1 MYDKNKYKAIERG
14 FIGDIAREWNNILF
28 DETTNINN
36 YQEVLETRGIYIK
49 IDEESKQIY
58 FTNNKANF
66 DKRHSKKVLSL
77 YKIASVFDY
86 QFKNAEEINIFDF
99 DKSMK
104 LLNKGIVKESELE
117 KENILSIGDKEKKE
131 PQKELEKELK
141 KEFLAEET
149 GKLKERIEEYN
160 SNVNSTIENFLQSL
174 GDTETT
180 LNVAYSVSLE
190 LKDFNIL
197 KKEVNTRIANKK
209 LSIAKGSAEAI
220 FKNTL
225 NKWRKEDIS
234 KDKVIEKL
242 LGTRDIVARK
252 IKDTLEDMPKLDNIK
267 SIEQL
272 QKAKKIV
279 ENTKKENLE
288 KLDRI
293 GKNHFLIDIK
303 EKINSFIEKVI
314 DFNHNYMDKHI
325 TIEKER
331 FTELEKTLVAEYRAT
346 TKEEERGKAINDLY
360 DLEDYRKEKAEEER
374 ERERQRQRTIA
385 EDIFPR
391 EKKKKTTSTITVA
404 VADVEPE
411 IENIE
416 NIENIDIEDI
426 EKTKELEENLRQYV
440 EKKKK
445 ENTKI
450 TYIVEDKEKEKEKEQ
465 EMEI

>member
-1 MYDKNKYKAIERG
+1 
-14 FIGDIAREWNNILF
+14 
-28 DETTNINN
+28 
-36 YQEVLETRGIYIK
+36 
-49 IDEESKQIY
+49 
-58 FTNNKANF
+58 
-66 DKRHSKKVLSL
+66 
-77 YKIASVFDY
+77 
-86 QFKNAEEINIFDF
+86 
-99 DKSMK
+99 MK
-104 LLNKGIVKESELE
+104 LLNKGIAKESELE
-117 KENILSIGDKEKKE
+117 KDILSIGDKEKKE

-149 GKLKERIEEYN
+149 DKLKKSIEEYN
-160 SNVNSTIENFLQSL
+160 SNVNSTIDSFLQTL

-180 LNVAYSVSLE
+180 LNVGFSVSLE

-242 LGTRDIVARK
+242 LGTKDIVARK

-272 QKAKKIV
+272 QKAKKNV
-279 ENTKKENLE
+279 EDTKKENLE

-293 GKNHFLIDIK
+293 GKNHFLTDIK
-303 EKINSFIEKVI
+303 EKINNFIEKVI

-331 FTELEKTLVAEYRAT
+331 FTELEKTLLAEYRVT

-360 DLEDYRKEKAEEER
+360 DLEDYRKEKAEE

-416 NIENIDIEDI
+416 NIDIEDI
-426 EKTKELEENLRQYV
+426 EKTKELEEKLRQYV
-440 EKKKK
+440 ENKKK
-445 ENTKI
+445 ENTKNTKI
-450 TYIVEDKEKEKEKEQ
+450 TYIVEDEEKEKEQ

>member
-1 MYDKNKYKAIERG
+1 M
-14 FIGDIAREWNNILF
+14 
-28 DETTNINN
+28 
-36 YQEVLETRGIYIK
+36 Q
-49 IDEESKQIY
+49 
-58 FTNNKANF
+58 
-66 DKRHSKKVLSL
+66 
-77 YKIASVFDY
+77 
-86 QFKNAEEINIFDF
+86 
-99 DKSMK
+99 
-104 LLNKGIVKESELE
+104 LLNKGIAKESELA

-149 GKLKERIEEYN
+149 DKLKKSIEEYN
-160 SNVNSTIENFLQSL
+160 SNVNSTIDSFLQTL

-180 LNVAYSVSLE
+180 LNVGFSVSLE

-209 LSIAKGSAEAI
+209 LSIAKGSAESI

-252 IKDTLEDMPKLDNIK
+252 IKDTLENMPKVDNIK
-267 SIEQL
+267 SIEEL
-272 QKAKKIV
+272 QKAIKIV

-293 GKNHFLIDIK
+293 GKNHFLTDIK
-303 EKINSFIEKVI
+303 EKINNFIEKVI

-331 FTELEKTLVAEYRAT
+331 FTELEKTLLAEYRVT

-360 DLEDYRKEKAEEER
+360 DLEDYRKEKAEE

-416 NIENIDIEDI
+416 NIDIEDI
-426 EKTKELEENLRQYV
+426 EKTKELEEKLRQYV
-440 EKKKK
+440 ENKKK
-445 ENTKI
+445 ENTKNTKI
-450 TYIVEDKEKEKEKEQ
+450 TYIVEDEEKEKEQ

>member
-1 MYDKNKYKAIERG
+1 MYDKNKYKAIEKG

-28 DETTNINN
+28 DETTNLSNF
-36 YQEVLETRGIYIK
+36 QEVLESKGIFTK
-49 IDEESKQIY
+49 IDKESKQIY
-58 FTNNKANF
+58 FTNDKKNF
-66 DKRHSKKVLSL
+66 EKRHSKKVLSL
-77 YKIASVFDY
+77 YKIASTFDY

-99 DKSMK
+99 DKSLQ
-104 LLNKGIVKESELE
+104 LLSKGKAKESELE

-149 GKLKERIEEYN
+149 DKLKKSIEEYN
-160 SNVNSTIENFLQSL
+160 SNVNSTIDSFLQTL

-180 LNVAYSVSLE
+180 LNVGFSVSLE

-252 IKDTLEDMPKLDNIK
+252 IKDTLENMPKVDNIK
-267 SIEQL
+267 SIEEL
-272 QKAKKIV
+272 QKAIKIV

-288 KLDRI
+288 KLNRI
-293 GKNHFLIDIK
+293 GKNHFLTDIK
-303 EKINSFIEKVI
+303 EKINNFIEKVI

-325 TIEKER
+325 PTEKER
-331 FTELEKTLVAEYRAT
+331 FTELEKTLVTEYRAT
-346 TKEEERGKAINDLY
+346 TKEEERGKAINNLY

-374 ERERQRQRTIA
+374 ERQRQRTIA
-385 EDIFPR
+385 EDIPR

-404 VADVEPE
+404 VADVDVEPE
-411 IENIE
+411 IE

-426 EKTKELEENLRQYV
+426 EKTKELEEKLRQYV
-440 EKKKK
+440 ENKKK

-450 TYIVEDKEKEKEKEQ
+450 TYIVEDKEKEKEQ

>member
-1 MYDKNKYKAIERG
+1 
-14 FIGDIAREWNNILF
+14 
-28 DETTNINN
+28 
-36 YQEVLETRGIYIK
+36 
-49 IDEESKQIY
+49 
-58 FTNNKANF
+58 
-66 DKRHSKKVLSL
+66 
-77 YKIASVFDY
+77 
-86 QFKNAEEINIFDF
+86 
-99 DKSMK
+99 MK
-104 LLNKGIVKESELE
+104 LLNKGIAKESELE
-117 KENILSIGDKEKKE
+117 KDILSIGDKEKKE

-149 GKLKERIEEYN
+149 DKLKKSIEEYN
-160 SNVNSTIENFLQSL
+160 SNINSTIDSFLQTL

-180 LNVAYSVSLE
+180 LNVGFSVSLE

-242 LGTRDIVARK
+242 LGTRDIVSRK
-252 IKDTLEDMPKLDNIK
+252 IKDTLKDMPQVEDIK

-272 QKAKKIV
+272 QEATKLV
-279 ENTKKENLE
+279 EDTKKENLQKLE
-288 KLDRI
+288 KI
-293 GKNHFLIDIK
+293 GKKYFFTDFK
-303 EKINSFIEKVI
+303 EKINNFIRKVI
-314 DFNHNYMDKHI
+314 NFNSDYTERNI
-325 TIEKER
+325 TLEKKE
-331 FTELEKTLVAEYRAT
+331 FTELEKTLVSEYRAT
-346 TKEEERGKAINDLY
+346 TKEEERGKAINNLY

-374 ERERQRQRTIA
+374 GRQRQRTIA
-385 EDIFPR
+385 EDIPR

-416 NIENIDIEDI
+416 NIDIEDI
-426 EKTKELEENLRQYV
+426 EKTKELEEKLRQYV

-450 TYIVEDKEKEKEKEQ
+450 TYIVEDKEKEKEQ
-465 EMEI
+465 EIEI

>member
-1 MYDKNKYKAIERG
+1 
-14 FIGDIAREWNNILF
+14 
-28 DETTNINN
+28 
-36 YQEVLETRGIYIK
+36 
-49 IDEESKQIY
+49 
-58 FTNNKANF
+58 
-66 DKRHSKKVLSL
+66 
-77 YKIASVFDY
+77 
-86 QFKNAEEINIFDF
+86 
-99 DKSMK
+99 MK
-104 LLNKGIVKESELE
+104 LLNKSKEKESELE
-117 KENILSIGDKEKKE
+117 KENILSIGDKKKKE

-149 GKLKERIEEYN
+149 DKLKKSIEEYN
-160 SNVNSTIENFLQSL
+160 SNVNSTIDSFLQTL

-180 LNVAYSVSLE
+180 LNVGFSVSLE

-252 IKDTLEDMPKLDNIK
+252 IKDTLENMPKVDNIK
-267 SIEQL
+267 SIEEL
-272 QKAKKIV
+272 QKAIKIV

-293 GKNHFLIDIK
+293 GKNHFLTDIK
-303 EKINSFIEKVI
+303 EKINNFIEKVI

-325 TIEKER
+325 TIEKEK
-331 FTELEKTLVAEYRAT
+331 FEELEKTLVTEYRVT

-374 ERERQRQRTIA
+374 ERQRQRTIA
-385 EDIFPR
+385 EDIPR

-404 VADVEPE
+404 VADVEAE
-411 IENIE
+411 INNIENIE
-416 NIENIDIEDI
+416 NIEIEDI
-426 EKTKELEENLRQYV
+426 EKTKELEEKLRQYV
-440 EKKKK
+440 ENKKKQNTK
-445 ENTKI
+445 NTKI
-450 TYIVEDKEKEKEKEQ
+450 TYIVEDKEKEKEQ